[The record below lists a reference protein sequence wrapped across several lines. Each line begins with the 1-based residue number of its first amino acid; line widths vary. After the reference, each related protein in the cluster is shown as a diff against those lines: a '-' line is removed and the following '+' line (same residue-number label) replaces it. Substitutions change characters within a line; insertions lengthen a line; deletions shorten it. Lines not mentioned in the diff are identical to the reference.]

1 MKREI
6 KTSNIVLN
14 QVDQFYNG
22 LTGFEVGGL
31 F

>member
-1 MKREI
+1 MKQEI

-14 QVDQFYNG
+14 QVDQFYNE
-22 LTGFEVGGL
+22 LTGFEMGGQ